1 MKNFITLQLVFNLA
15 ITLQG
20 FHLIAFKIDRL
31 HMLTNSLSFSLILSK
46 KKKIVIC
53 SSFTRICL
61 FFFLSCTQKTNLSIN
76 NLNNFIKIPL

>member
-31 HMLTNSLSFSLILSK
+31 HIYVNQFL
-46 KKKIVIC
+46 
-53 SSFTRICL
+53 
-61 FFFLSCTQKTNLSIN
+61 FLSLLFSQKRRKLWVA
-76 NLNNFIKIPL
+76 PLLLEYACFSFFPVLRKLT

>member
-31 HMLTNSLSFSLILSK
+31 HVNQFLFLSLLFSQKRRKLWVAPLLLEYACFS
-46 KKKIVIC
+46 
-53 SSFTRICL
+53 
-61 FFFLSCTQKTNLSIN
+61 FFLVLRKLTKV
-76 NLNNFIKIPL
+76 